1 MDIKVVVL
9 RIAFAVVASG
19 LIGYEREMKDRPAG
33 FRTHIL
39 VCVGATIVALIQ
51 VEMIAQTTGLIEANP
66 VLANSLKADVGRVVA
81 QVVTGVGF
89 LGAGTI
95 MVHKGSVKGL
105 TTATTLWVVACLG
118 LAIGLGY
125 YMVSVAATIAILFVI
140 VVLKRIEDA
149 AKNRKYQV
157 SLEIKYSDVG
167 EGFLEKLISKIKK
180 SGGKIRDISLSKESK
195 KVSVCRFDIYL
206 AGFTSVENVI
216 TKLGADDRVI
226 SITRI

>member
-1 MDIKVVVL
+1 MDIKVVAL
-9 RIAFAVVASG
+9 RIVFAVVASG

-39 VCVGATIVALIQ
+39 VCVGATIVALMQ
-51 VEMIAQTTGLIEANP
+51 MEMIERTTAMIAENP
-66 VLANSLKADVGRVVA
+66 VLANALKADIGRVVA

-95 MVHKGSVKGL
+95 MVHKGSVRGL
-105 TTATTLWVVACLG
+105 TTATTIWVVACLG

-125 YMVSVAATIAILFVI
+125 YTISIAATIAILFVI

-149 AKNRKYQV
+149 AKRRKYQV
-157 SLEIKYSDVG
+157 SLEVKYTDTG
-167 EGFLEKLISKIKK
+167 DDTLSKILNKAKK
-180 SGGKIRDISLSKESK
+180 SGGRIRDISITKEDK
-195 KVSVCRFDIYL
+195 KTSVCKLDIYL
-206 AGFTSVENVI
+206 AGFTSIDNVI
-216 TKLGADDRVI
+216 SRLGSVDSVV

>member
-1 MDIKVVVL
+1 MDINVVAL
-9 RIAFAVVASG
+9 RIVFAVVASG

-39 VCVGATIVALIQ
+39 VCVGATIVALMQ
-51 VEMIAQTTGLIEANP
+51 VEMIEQTIALIEEDP
-66 VLANSLKADVGRVVA
+66 LLANALKADIGRVVA

-105 TTATTLWVVACLG
+105 TTATTIWVVACLG

-125 YMVSVAATIAILFVI
+125 YTISIAATIAILFVI

-149 AKNRKYQV
+149 AKRRKYQV
-157 SLEIKYSDVG
+157 SLEVRYEETG
-167 EGFLEKLISKIKK
+167 EEILGKIIAKAKK
-180 SGGKIRDISLSKESK
+180 SGGRIRDISISKEGK
-195 KVSVCRFDIYL
+195 KTSVCKLDIYL
-206 AGFTSVENVI
+206 VGFTTVDNVISKLGSVEQ
-216 TKLGADDRVI
+216 VI

>member
-1 MDIKVVVL
+1 MDINVVAL
-9 RIAFAVVASG
+9 RIVFAVVASG

-39 VCVGATIVALIQ
+39 VCVGATIVALMQ
-51 VEMIAQTTGLIEANP
+51 VEMIEQTTALIAANP
-66 VLANSLKADVGRVVA
+66 VLANALKADIGRVVA

-105 TTATTLWVVACLG
+105 TTATTIWVVACLG

-125 YMVSVAATIAILFVI
+125 YTISIAATLAILFVI

-149 AKNRKYQV
+149 AKRRKYQV
-157 SLEIKYSDVG
+157 SLEVKYTETGNDT
-167 EGFLEKLISKIKK
+167 LSKILNKAKK
-180 SGGKIRDISLSKESK
+180 SGGRIRDISIAKEDK
-195 KVSVCRFDIYL
+195 KTSVCKLDIYL
-206 AGFTSVENVI
+206 AGFTTVDNVISKLGSVEQ
-216 TKLGADDRVI
+216 VI